1 MTVCARSNN
10 PSFERVHYPVD
21 LLFISFFMRNCRRS
35 KGFSWIAILAIL
47 LNSLM
52 PLASQAISHS
62 SAKSSIQAGE
72 WKEICASNGLSWVLF
87 SLPGRTE
94 KTSVKPADV
103 SDTAHFEHC
112 AYCLTNAATFALP
125 PVPEFTFLSRS
136 VKVSFSFQTLAVA
149 KKLRGWYLPFA
160 HLPPPSDSR

>member
-1 MTVCARSNN
+1 MPVCARSNN

-21 LLFISFFMRNCRRS
+21 LLFISFFMRNRRRS

-72 WKEICASNGLSWVLF
+72 WKEICASNGLSWILF
-87 SLPGRTE
+87 SPTGAVLE

-125 PVPEFTFLSRS
+125 PVPEFTFPVTISES
-136 VKVSFSFQTLAVA
+136 QFFSFQTLAVA
-149 KKLRGWYLPFA
+149 KKIAWLVPSVRA
-160 HLPPPSDSR
+160 PPAIF